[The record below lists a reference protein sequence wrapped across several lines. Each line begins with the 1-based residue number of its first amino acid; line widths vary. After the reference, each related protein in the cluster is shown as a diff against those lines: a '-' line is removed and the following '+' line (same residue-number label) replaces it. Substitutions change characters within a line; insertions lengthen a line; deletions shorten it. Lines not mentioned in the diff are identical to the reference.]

1 MAKRKNPLQ
10 DIDAFL
16 SQEATNLVTPNQVT
30 SENVEKPVANPAPKP
45 SELKV
50 EGDIEELLISWAKEQ
65 GEAFQESFY
74 DLMLK
79 TLEGASQN
87 TSKDKMLINT
97 LLYLKNPDSWK
108 DEIKAYWK

>member
-16 SQEATNLVTPNQVT
+16 SQEATNLV
-30 SENVEKPVANPAPKP
+30 KPDTIP
-45 SELKV
+45 SDSSKEVRPEPIIAESNLEDVLK
-50 EGDIEELLISWAKEQ
+50 EWMKTQ
-65 GEAFQESFY
+65 GEGFRTPLY
-74 DLMLK
+74 DVILK
-79 TLEGASQN
+79 TLENAPSS

-108 DEIKAYWK
+108 DVIKEYWS